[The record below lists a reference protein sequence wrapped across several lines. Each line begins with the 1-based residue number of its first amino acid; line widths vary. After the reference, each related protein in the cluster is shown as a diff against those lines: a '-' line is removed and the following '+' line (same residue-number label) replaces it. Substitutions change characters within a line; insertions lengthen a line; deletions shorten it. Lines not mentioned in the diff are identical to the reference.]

1 MVPNSHDE
9 DQFWPLLGSFK
20 STNRIQTNYLNTQFL
35 LCPTSSLLLLLKDG
49 QRGSGSHGLSV
60 RKATRTKSRGPKSLQ
75 LEVGARRA
83 PRILVD
89 ICGSSV
95 MALVALPWHCGGPCT
110 ALVGPLS
117 TLKMCIALTFCG
129 GGPSSFLWWP
139 YSCPTML
146 VQGDFFTG
154 TP

>member
-1 MVPNSHDE
+1 MMRISFDLYWGRLKAQTEYKPTTWIHNSSSVQPPHFSCYCISQRWSTWE
-9 DQFWPLLGSFK
+9 WVTWPE
-20 STNRIQTNYLNTQFL
+20 
-35 LCPTSSLLLLLKDG
+35 C
-49 QRGSGSHGLSV
+49 

-95 MALVALPWHCGGPCT
+95 MALVALPWLCGGPCT

-117 TLKMCIALTFCG
+117 TLKMCIALTSCG